1 MVERESLSW
10 NPPKESH
17 VARGIELETVLG
29 CLLSV
34 GALDYQREVILIQQP
49 ANGWIEIELNS
60 VFIPFLDLKVLMKNV
75 LVVDIDLGVGSR
87 VPERAAGNG
96 VEVVFRIRCK
106 SGGTQFPPSPHYFFF
121 PVFSLPLSRT
131 PRVWS

>member
-34 GALDYQREVILIQQP
+34 GALDYQRKIILIQQ
-49 ANGWIEIELNS
+49 AAQGRIKIDLNPI
-60 VFIPFLDLKVLMKNV
+60 VIPFLDLKVLVKNV

-87 VPERAAGNG
+87 VAERTAVNG
-96 VEVVFRIRCK
+96 VEVVFRLRGE
-106 SGGTQFPPSPHYFFF
+106 SGGRKIPPHCLYSCGGVYPAA
-121 PVFSLPLSRT
+121 PP
-131 PRVWS
+131 